1 MKLHFAE
8 VMITVKWT
16 LWMLKCMMSIMS
28 FIQGMPGS
36 CTIHRENQKYI
47 CFQGTHNQVTHY
59 DKSDKQIV
67 R

>member
-1 MKLHFAE
+1 
-8 VMITVKWT
+8 
-16 LWMLKCMMSIMS
+16 MLKCMTSIMS
-28 FIQGMPGS
+28 FIQAMPES

-47 CFQGTHNQVTHY
+47 CFQGTHYQVTQW